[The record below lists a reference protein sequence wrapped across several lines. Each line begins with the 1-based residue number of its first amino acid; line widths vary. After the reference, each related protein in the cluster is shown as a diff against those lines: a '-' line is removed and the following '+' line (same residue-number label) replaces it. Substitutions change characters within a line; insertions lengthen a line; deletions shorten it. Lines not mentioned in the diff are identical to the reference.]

1 MRKIIMVTGS
11 RSSYLCI
18 DVVTDLWM
26 HKIFQYEPVA
36 WCWYWFMNACFLYGW
51 MEYLLKLGWFNDLT
65 GLGFYDSV
73 KCFFDEIPWNKPLL
87 EILRLV
93 FVVLT
98 NQLSRTPNRNALVD
112 RVLACWPPLFVP
124 VATHGHYP
132 SWRKKIRWCAVFSYR
147 CCAVFSYCG
156 LDVCV

>member
-1 MRKIIMVTGS
+1 MYRC
-11 RSSYLCI
+11 SY
-18 DVVTDLWM
+18 M

-73 KCFFDEIPWNKPLL
+73 IFWRNPL
-87 EILRLV
+87 EQTFAWDFKTC

-112 RVLACWPPLFVP
+112 RVLACWPSLFVP
-124 VATHGHYP
+124 VITHGHNP
-132 SWRKKIRWCAVFSYR
+132 SLAKKKWIKNSKISYGES
-147 CCAVFSYCG
+147 CKMYSHEESGG
-156 LDVCV
+156 LIVNITI